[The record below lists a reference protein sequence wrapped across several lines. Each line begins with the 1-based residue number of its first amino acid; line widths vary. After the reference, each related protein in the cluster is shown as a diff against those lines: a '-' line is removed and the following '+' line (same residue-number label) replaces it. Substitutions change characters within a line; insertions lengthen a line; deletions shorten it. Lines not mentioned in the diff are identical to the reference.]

1 MNLLSS
7 IPVESQR
14 PFRVV
19 LQVMTQ
25 TLKHGGAGCITAT
38 ANLFSKQLRQ
48 LHDSFGPFDRCYP
61 SPLAVVAR
69 FLTAAVASSTAA
81 SDKDG
86 ALEKKVLALCQT
98 GTISRTVHIWCRV
111 LLKVGRRRSACSAQP
126 DADSCHEG
134 AARAQPQGCVD

>member
-1 MNLLSS
+1 M
-7 IPVESQR
+7 
-14 PFRVV
+14 

-48 LHDSFGPFDRCYP
+48 LHDSFGAFVRCHP
-61 SPLAVVAR
+61 SSLAVVAR
-69 FLTAAVASSTAA
+69 CLTAVASSTAA

-98 GTISRTVHIWCRV
+98 GNASWRAHLRCSMCNGRVPLFLLFAVRSRTPIPAMKE
-111 LLKVGRRRSACSAQP
+111 LLAHDLKGALTACSL
-126 DADSCHEG
+126 
-134 AARAQPQGCVD
+134 AAA